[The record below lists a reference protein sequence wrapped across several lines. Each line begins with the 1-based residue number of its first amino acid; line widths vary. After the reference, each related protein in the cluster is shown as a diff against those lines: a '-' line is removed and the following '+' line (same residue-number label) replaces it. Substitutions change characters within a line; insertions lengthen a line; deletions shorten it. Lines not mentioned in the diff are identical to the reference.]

1 MNNWNNLINQ
11 IKMHDRTSLTPISE
25 FMQYLAKHRDS
36 DTQPLPSLN
45 DLSHELGL
53 SVASLREQ
61 LEVARALGLVDVR
74 PRVGIRR
81 LPYTFRP
88 AVHQSLSYALA
99 LDENKFTKFSE
110 LRNHIE
116 TAYWDEAVRLLTEDD
131 QEELRALIH
140 RARDKLSPPNIQ
152 VPHEEHRSLH
162 LLIYRRLENPFVT
175 GLLEAYWD
183 AYEEVG
189 LNVFAGSY
197 EYLKKVW
204 QYHETMVEAICK
216 GDYQAGREALI
227 THIDMLYERPE

>member
-1 MNNWNNLINQ
+1 
-11 IKMHDRTSLTPISE
+11 
-25 FMQYLAKHRDS
+25 MQYLARHRESDS
-36 DTQPLPSLN
+36 QPLPSLN
-45 DLSHELGL
+45 DLSRELGV

-81 LPYTFRP
+81 LTYTFRP
-88 AVHQSLSYALA
+88 AVHQSLTYALA
-99 LDENKFTKFSE
+99 MDESKFQKYSE

-116 TAYWDEAVRLLTEDD
+116 TAYWDEAVCTLTAEDK
-131 QEELRALIH
+131 EELRALIH

-162 LLIYRRLENPFVT
+162 LLIYRRLDNPFVT

-183 AYEEVG
+183 AYEAVG

-204 QYHETMVEAICK
+204 QYHELMVEAICS
-216 GDYQAGREALI
+216 GNYQAGREALV
-227 THIDMLYERPE
+227 THIDLLSERPD